1 MKQLC
6 LPLTEEILSHIN
18 NNEVSHT
25 KRCAYLKFREV
36 PKVNSGSCLIVQ
48 LFNKGSVSNL
58 SAMCSISCYEISLSI
73 TSFPGHF
80 SLDRDPPLNRDPL
93 GQRPPDRDPPW
104 TETPWTET
112 TPIGQKPPRHRP
124 PFTET
129 PSWTETPLVM

>member
-80 SLDRDPPLNRDPL
+80 SLDRDPSPE
-93 GQRPPDRDPPW
+93 QRPPWTETPPPDRDPPW

-112 TPIGQKPPRHRP
+112 TPH
-124 PFTET
+124 
-129 PSWTETPLVM
+129 WTETP